1 MTNQKDY
8 HMRKLIASI
17 SAIMLLSIVIGIISC
32 NTQNETKPLVTGS
45 SISQDSIIKRGEYLV
60 TIMGCDDCH
69 SPKKLGPHGPEPD
82 MDRRFSGHPSS
93 MPIGKINS
101 TELKSWLLFNQNL
114 TAFAGPWGIS
124 YAANL
129 TSDETGIGNWSEKQ
143 FMKALRE
150 GKYKGMDNSRP
161 LLPPM
166 PWPNFAKASDEDMKA
181 IFSYLKSTKPIR
193 NVVPSPVAPDALASL
208 TKK

>member
-1 MTNQKDY
+1 MK
-8 HMRKLIASI
+8 KLFATII
-17 SAIMLLSIVIGIISC
+17 LLGSFATATTIISC
-32 NTQNETKPLVTGS
+32 NNQNDTKPVAVGS
-45 SISQDSIIKRGEYLV
+45 TISKDSMIKRGEYLV

-82 MDRRFSGHPSS
+82 MDKRLSGHPAD
-93 MPIGKINS
+93 MPLGNFKQGD
-101 TELKSWLLFNQNL
+101 LKSWILFNQNL
-114 TAFAGPWGIS
+114 TAFVGPWGVS

-129 TSDETGIGNWSEKQ
+129 TSDDTGIGTWSEKQ

-166 PWPNFAKASDEDMKA
+166 PWPNFSKASDEDLKA
-181 IFSYLKSTKPIR
+181 IFSYLKSTKPVN
-193 NVVPSPVAPDALASL
+193 NVVPAPIAPQTLAS
-208 TKK
+208 K